1 MTDRPGASAC
11 PESDRSIPAP
21 GSDQSL
27 SVPEREWPR
36 ACPDGDRLLAQLP
49 RPRTGD
55 PHRIAVLSD
64 VHFSTTEARTSKQL
78 HRTPTH
84 LRAAVSDIN
93 RRDVDA
99 VVCLGDLVHR
109 GRSAE
114 YDRVA
119 DRLDDLDP
127 PLYAVPGNH
136 DLSSYEGT
144 DGLELTSFAER
155 FGGGSYP
162 LAAAVGELT
171 VRGVPATA
179 GSLDP
184 ATLAT
189 LRDRVSADDPTLLCL
204 HYPTRPVVAR
214 LRRLVADPS
223 VVQAKRIVRDFGS
236 VVDQEAL
243 PLVLT
248 GHLHVPLLAR
258 RHGRAYVGAPPL
270 CTYPQGYLLVRTDPS
285 GCQLRFAPVVDA
297 ETMAQT
303 KTARARHSATDR
315 TLTDAAAAVMGALS
329 VVPTTGGG

>member
-1 MTDRPGASAC
+1 M
-11 PESDRSIPAP
+11 
-21 GSDQSL
+21 
-27 SVPEREWPR
+27 
-36 ACPDGDRLLAQLP
+36 
-49 RPRTGD
+49 
-55 PHRIAVLSD
+55 
-64 VHFSTTEARTSKQL
+64 TEARTSKQL

-84 LRAAVSDIN
+84 LRAAVRDIN
-93 RRDVDA
+93 RRDIDA

-119 DRLDDLDP
+119 VRLDDLDP

-136 DLSSYEGT
+136 DLSSYEGA
-144 DGLELTSFAER
+144 DGLELASFAER
-155 FGGGSYP
+155 FGGASYP

-184 ATLAT
+184 AMLAT
-189 LRDRVSADDPTLLCL
+189 LRDRVSADEPTLLCL
-204 HYPTRPVVAR
+204 HYPTQPVVAR

-223 VVQAKRIVRDFGS
+223 VVQAKRIVRDFAS
-236 VVDQEAL
+236 VFEQGVV

-285 GCQLRFAPVVDA
+285 GCRLRFVPVADA
-297 ETMAQT
+297 TTMART
-303 KTARARHSATDR
+303 KAARARHSTTDR
-315 TLTDAAAAVMGALS
+315 TLTDAAADVMGSLPL
-329 VVPTTGGG
+329 V